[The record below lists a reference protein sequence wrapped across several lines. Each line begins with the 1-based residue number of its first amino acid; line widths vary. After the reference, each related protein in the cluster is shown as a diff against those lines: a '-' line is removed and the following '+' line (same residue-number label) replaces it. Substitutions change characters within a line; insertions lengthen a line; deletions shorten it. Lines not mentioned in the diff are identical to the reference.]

1 MKKGLAVFLLTVV
14 STIAAFAQ
22 ATVGLSG
29 ISGIVRDATGAVVPN
44 AQVTITNDSNGV
56 RVTLNTS
63 EGGVFSAPPLV
74 PANGYTV
81 SVTKPGF
88 STYEVKDIALQ
99 VGQNMNLTVA
109 LSVAGTTTEI
119 RVEAAA
125 PLVDELKTDVSQVIT
140 SQQILDLPI
149 NGRRVDSF
157 VLLTPGVTND
167 GNFGL
172 LTFRGVANGNNFLL
186 DGNDTTN
193 EYWVENN
200 GRTRVA
206 SQISQDAVQEFQV
219 VSANMSAE
227 YGRASGGVVNT
238 VTRSGT
244 NDLHGTAYWF
254 YRNQNFIAHDPF
266 ANLNPDEWRLQSGA
280 SLGGHI
286 IKDKLF
292 YFFNAEFTRRNAPLV
307 DSIVRAGVV
316 DSANQVWLTCGTRT
330 TPATPAQC
338 AAINKLLPPFFG
350 ALPRSVVQDLGFGR
364 LDYHLSEKNTLSA
377 SLNFMHFKS
386 PNGLQQTLIAST
398 SGAGIN
404 NNGDDYARVRNGKF
418 TWTSVPKSNLV
429 NEFRFGWSTDLEGD
443 NVNPTLGPAFGA
455 LAVSVAGQSIGSI
468 NNLPRVQPRET
479 RFEFADNVSWVKGK
493 HIVKAGVDITTTND
507 YSFFVSNAF
516 GSYTYQTVN
525 AFALD
530 FSDNPTGVKHWQ
542 SFAQTF
548 GDPTV
553 NARITASG
561 VYLEDQWRPFKKF
574 TATIGARY
582 EYEALPQP
590 TKCNQDY
597 TATCHIY
604 SKPTNLMPRI
614 GLAYS
619 LNNKTVI
626 RAGYGMFYARVAG
639 STIGNLFTGN
649 GVTTTPV
656 SLSGTQAPQLA
667 AGPMFPNILSAV
679 PSGATIAAAN
689 IQFADPNLKTPY
701 SEQGTF
707 AVERELVHDLALTT
721 SYIWSRG
728 VQLYSV
734 RDLNQP
740 TATTP
745 FTYTI
750 ADASGVPTGAT
761 YTTPVLIGTR
771 PDPRYGGVNQA
782 ENGVT
787 SSYNAVV
794 VQLNKRFS
802 KGFQASLSY
811 TWSHEVDDGQSFG
824 QSTANMFLS
833 NAFSWLQNGNY
844 KADRGLGLED
854 QPNRFV
860 LSWIWAP
867 TFSHSNGVLAKYLVN
882 NWQLSSITTVNGRRP
897 YGSPTVR
904 VNDTPVPGMFS
915 NFSLNGS
922 GLGTRVPF
930 WAVSSVYQPAMVRS
944 DARIS
949 KILPFG
955 ERYKLALSFEAFNVS
970 NSWSPTSM
978 SLQAFTETKGI
989 LTLTPSAYN
998 QGMGDAAS
1006 PDGTQAR
1013 RLQVSARFTF

>member
-1 MKKGLAVFLLTVV
+1 MNKSLAVCLLTIVFAI
-14 STIAAFAQ
+14 SAFAQ

-44 AQVTITNDSNGV
+44 AQVAITNDSNGV
-56 RVTLNTS
+56 HVTLNTS

-74 PANGYTV
+74 PASGYTV
-81 SVTKPGF
+81 TVTKPGF

-109 LSVAGTTTEI
+109 LAVAGTTTEI

-238 VTRSGT
+238 VTRSGA
-244 NDLHGTAYWF
+244 NDLHGTGYWF

-266 ANLNPDEWRLQSGA
+266 ANINPDEWRLQSGA
-280 SLGGHI
+280 SVGGRI

-316 DSANQVWLTCGTRT
+316 DSANQAWLTCGTGT

-350 ALPRSVVQDLGFGR
+350 ALPRNVVQDLGFGR

-386 PNGLQQTLIAST
+386 PNGLQQTTIAST

-418 TWTSVPKSNLV
+418 TWTSVPKSSLV
-429 NEFRFGWSTDLEGD
+429 NEFRFGWNTDLEGD

-455 LAVSVAGQSIGSI
+455 LAVSVNSQSIGSI

-493 HIVKAGVDITTTND
+493 HIVKGGVDITTTKD
-507 YSFFVSNAF
+507 YSYFVSNAN

-530 FSDNPTGVKHWQ
+530 YSDNTTSAKHWQ
-542 SFAQTF
+542 TFAQTF
-548 GDPTV
+548 GDPSV

-626 RAGYGMFYARVAG
+626 RAGYGLFYARVAG

-649 GVTTTPV
+649 GVTTTAV
-656 SLSGTQAPQLA
+656 SLSATQAAQLA
-667 AGPMFPNILSAV
+667 VGPVFPNILAAV
-679 PSGATIAAAN
+679 PSGVSVAASN
-689 IQFADPNLKTPY
+689 IQFADPNWKTPY

-707 AVERELVHDLALTT
+707 AVERELIHNLALTT

-734 RDLNQP
+734 RDLNLP
-740 TATTP
+740 TATTL

-761 YTTPVLIGTR
+761 YTTPVVIGTR

-794 VQLNKRFS
+794 VQLDKRFS

-833 NAFSWLQNGNY
+833 SAFSWLQNGNY

-867 TFSHSNGVLAKYLVN
+867 TFSHGSGVVSKYLVN

-904 VNDTPVPGMFS
+904 LNDTPVQGMFS

-922 GLGTRVPF
+922 GLSGRVPF

-955 ERYKLALSFEAFNVS
+955 ERYKLALSFEAFNLS

-978 SLQAFTETKGI
+978 STQAFTESKGI

-998 QGMGDAAS
+998 QGLSDAAS
-1006 PDGTQAR
+1006 PDGTLAR

>member
-1 MKKGLAVFLLTVV
+1 MKKGLLFLLAILV
-14 STIAAFAQ
+14 SASAAFAQ
-22 ATVGLSG
+22 ATAGLSG
-29 ISGIVRDATGAVVPN
+29 ISGIVRDATGAVVPG
-44 AQVTITNDSNGV
+44 AQVTVTNEARGV
-56 RVTLNTS
+56 HLVLNSS
-63 EGGVFSAPPLV
+63 EGGVFSTPPLV
-74 PANGYTV
+74 PSAGYTV
-81 SVTKPGF
+81 TVTKTGF
-88 STYEVKDIALQ
+88 APNDVKDIDLQ
-99 VGQNMNLTVA
+99 VGQNLNLSVIMT
-109 LSVAGTTTEI
+109 VAGTATEI
-119 RVEAAA
+119 RVESTS
-125 PLVDELKTDVSQVIT
+125 PLVDETKSDVSQVIN

-200 GRTRVA
+200 GRTRIT

-219 VSANMSAE
+219 VSANFSAE

-244 NDLHGTAYWF
+244 NDLHGTGYWF

-266 ANLNPDEWRLQSGA
+266 ANINPDEWRLQSGA
-280 SLGGHI
+280 SLGGSL

-292 YFFNAEFTRRNAPLV
+292 YFVNAEFTRRNAPLV

-316 DSANQVWLTCGTRT
+316 DSTNQTWLTCGA
-330 TPATPAQC
+330 PATPDQC

-350 ALPRSVVQDLGFGR
+350 QLPRNVVQDLGFGR
-364 LDYHLSEKNTLSA
+364 LDYHLSEHNTFSA

-386 PNGLQQTLIAST
+386 PNGLQQTLVAST

-404 NNGDDYARVRNGKF
+404 SNGDDYARVRNGKF
-418 TWTSVPKSNLV
+418 TWTDVPSSSLV
-429 NEFRFGWSTDLEGD
+429 NEFRFGWNTDLEGD
-443 NVNPTLGPAFGA
+443 NISPTIGPPFGP
-455 LAVSVAGQSIGSI
+455 LVVSVNSQAIGSV

-479 RFEFADNVSWVKGK
+479 RFEFADSASWVKGR
-493 HIVKAGVDITTTND
+493 HIVKFGVDLTTTKD
-507 YSFFVSNAF
+507 YSYFVQNAN
-516 GSYTYQTVN
+516 GSYTYQTVTK
-525 AFALD
+525 FALD
-530 FSDNPTGVKHWQ
+530 YSGNTTGAKNWQ

-553 NARITASG
+553 NARITSSA
-561 VYLEDQWRPFKKF
+561 VYLQDEWRPFKNL

-597 TATCHIY
+597 TQTCHIY

-619 LNNKTVI
+619 VNNKTVL

-649 GVTTTPV
+649 GVTTTAI

-667 AGPMFPNILSAV
+667 VGPTFPNILSAV
-679 PSGATIAAAN
+679 PAGLTVGASN
-689 IQFADPNLKTPY
+689 IQFAAPNLKTPY
-701 SEQGTF
+701 SEQATF
-707 AVERELVHDLALTT
+707 AVEREIMHDLALTT
-721 SYIWSRG
+721 SVIWSRG

-734 RDLNQP
+734 RDLNLP
-740 TATTP
+740 TASVP

-750 ADASGVPTGAT
+750 GDASGNPTGAT
-761 YTTPVLIGTR
+761 YTTPVLIGAR
-771 PDPRYGGVNQA
+771 PDTRYGGVNQD

-787 SSYNAVV
+787 SSYNAFV

-802 KGFQASLSY
+802 RGLQAALSY

-824 QSTANMFLS
+824 QSNANTFLA
-833 NAFSWLQNGNY
+833 NAFDWLQNGNY
-844 KADRGLGLED
+844 KADRGNGLED
-854 QPNRFV
+854 QPHRFV

-867 TFSHSNGVLAKYLVN
+867 TFMHSDGVLAKYLVN
-882 NWQLSSITTVNGRRP
+882 NWQLSSITTINSRRP
-897 YGSPTVR
+897 YGSPTISLK
-904 VNDTPVPGMFS
+904 DTPVSGMFS

-922 GLGTRVPF
+922 GLSGRVPF
-930 WAVSSVYQPAMVRS
+930 WAVNSVYQPALYKS

-955 ERYKLALSFEAFNVS
+955 ERYKLALNFEVFNVS

-978 SLQAFTETKGI
+978 SKQAFTESKGI
-989 LTLTPSAYN
+989 LTLTPTAYN
-998 QGMGDAAS
+998 VGIGDSAT
-1006 PDGTQAR
+1006 PDGTLAR